1 MTCNYNCEI
10 IPLYRPAPLGWGQWN
25 GAAEWHTCTHR
36 CLRSPRFWGGS
47 TDCTVGLWWSSR
59 RALSCFFRGAFSRFF
74 SFHFSSDHR
83 PSFIYYPVALFWQ
96 IFASNENMQVGTLSG
111 EETSLSWKA
120 LLLGALFLVPA
131 HFPPSKCRHF
141 YCFFFRGKKTKTTKN
156 LQFRDL
162 SLFRLPPTY
171 QLETCVHWEWWIC
184 FETSVEDSVCL
195 QNPFWTFP
203 TETPPACLFFSWR
216 GKRVEGRNL
225 GSQVPFC
232 SCFSIHQKPQPM
244 GAVTFKDVG
253 RIWAERLKVSKAE
266 KPCVTGNGKT
276 WFSITLV
283 S

>member
-1 MTCNYNCEI
+1 MRTCRLE
-10 IPLYRPAPLGWGQWN
+10 LSLVRKPAWAERRCFLGLCSWFL
-25 GAAEWHTCTHR
+25 HI
-36 CLRSPRFWGGS
+36 SPHLNAGIS
-47 TDCTVGLWWSSR
+47 TASS
-59 RALSCFFRGAFSRFF
+59 L
-74 SFHFSSDHR
+74 
-83 PSFIYYPVALFWQ
+83 
-96 IFASNENMQVGTLSG
+96 G
-111 EETSLSWKA
+111 E
-120 LLLGALFLVPA
+120 
-131 HFPPSKCRHF
+131 
-141 YCFFFRGKKTKTTKN
+141 KKTKTTKN